1 MTSKVRRR
9 GAGIPSARVGVNAQ
23 SRHARAFMP
32 DARAYTRAAMR
43 PLAPAVVVGLFLALC
58 ACRGSPGA
66 AEGEK
71 RELWLRWDTKR
82 SDNFVTATTDG
93 NRDADASG
101 YTKVRKECSVFTTQ
115 VQGAVPLKLYWNEL
129 RGDNFTTATP
139 EGEKSATDAGYKFVR
154 VEGYVYPSERPGTA
168 ALKLFWSAEHQDNF
182 TTATAEGEKSAQQA
196 GYVFVRVEGYA
207 PAP

>member
-1 MTSKVRRR
+1 M
-9 GAGIPSARVGVNAQ
+9 ILEF
-23 SRHARAFMP
+23 FMP
-32 DARAYTRAAMR
+32 TSRAYTPATMR
-43 PLAPAVVVGLFLALC
+43 SLASALVVGSMITLC
-58 ACRGSPGA
+58 ACRGSSGS

-71 RELWLRWDTKR
+71 RELWLRWDAKR
-82 SDNFVTATTDG
+82 GDNFVTATTDG

-115 VQGAVPLKLYWNEL
+115 VEGAVPLKLYWSEQ

-139 EGEKSATDAGYKFVR
+139 EGEKSATDTGYKLVR
-154 VEGYVYPSERPGTA
+154 VEGYVYPSERPGTVP
-168 ALKLFWSAEHQDNF
+168 LKLFWSAERQDNF

-196 GYVFVRVEGYA
+196 GYTFVRVEGYA